1 MARKKRAARRG
12 SHSGTHRSDH
22 THSSPSHSLTHS
34 SPSPPP
40 NPSPD
45 MARTKT
51 TARRPGVAPR
61 PSPPPPPT
69 NSQPSS
75 SKPSSSRGKRPLQE
89 DEETTH
95 TQNRHTR
102 STVIDLPLRSV
113 SEPKL
118 SNPIAY
124 KSFSADFSH
133 ESFDRRR
140 FQSLM
145 NYLFFCK
152 DVYERKLCPP
162 KLVNLDKLRRKG
174 LNFTPLFAYQGWTS
188 ILSIKE
194 KVYPDLVKQ
203 FYSNMSYKE
212 GRIASFVK
220 VKKTA
225 PRRRQ
230 ADDSTDVPSVDEDPL
245 IPPST
250 STTIKVMTRILKNVL
265 EEFINLTDLLLHH
278 GAERKRNQVLE
289 ENALKKTKGR
299 IRILRDFVEDIEVGL
314 TTSDNEGEDDGTSD
328 ESNSDA

>member
-22 THSSPSHSLTHS
+22 THSSPSLSPTHS
-34 SPSPPP
+34 SPPSPQ

-69 NSQPSS
+69 TSQPSS
-75 SKPSSSRGKRPLQE
+75 SKPSSSRGKRPLHE
-89 DEETTH
+89 DEETRP
-95 TQNRHTR
+95 TQSHHTR
-102 STVIDLPLRSV
+102 GTVIDFPLRSV

-124 KSFSADFSH
+124 KSFYADFPH

-140 FQSLM
+140 YQSLM
-145 NYLFFCK
+145 NYLFFYK
-152 DVYERKLCPP
+152 DVYERKLCPS
-162 KLVNLDKLRRKG
+162 KLVNLDKFRRKG

-212 GRIASFVK
+212 GRITSFVK
-220 VKKTA
+220 
-225 PRRRQ
+225 
-230 ADDSTDVPSVDEDPL
+230 
-245 IPPST
+245 
-250 STTIKVMTRILKNVL
+250 
-265 EEFINLTDLLLHH
+265 
-278 GAERKRNQVLE
+278 
-289 ENALKKTKGR
+289 
-299 IRILRDFVEDIEVGL
+299 
-314 TTSDNEGEDDGTSD
+314 
-328 ESNSDA
+328 